1 MNSMKKILSTL
12 ALAGLVG
19 TIEIKAQ
26 NLQWAH
32 GFTTSSTQGG
42 ISNKVFIDYTGS
54 DVYNVGK
61 FTTNGVTG
69 TDFDPS
75 AGTNALVTQTNIANS
90 FISKY
95 TSAGAAVMALVFKGG
110 ANEIYDVVVDISDNI
125 YVTGYYTGIVDF
137 DPATATSFTLP
148 NTATNDVFV
157 AKINANGS
165 FGWAKRV
172 GGSGNDY
179 GYSIAL
185 DASNNVFVAGSFSN
199 TVDFDPG
206 VGTTTLGAIADD
218 AFILK
223 LDNAGNYL
231 NAIKIG
237 DAGADVIRSIKV
249 DANNDLFVCGYY
261 SSAAAFSGAPY
272 SGGFD
277 GMIGKF
283 STINLTAS
291 WLKGFGGT
299 LNDVPLEVAPDGLGS
314 IHCTGYFSGTADFD
328 PGVGVTSFS
337 TSTTTDIDGF
347 VVKLNASGNLTW
359 ARQITGVDK
368 QVPQAIGIDNLGDVY
383 VGGSY
388 EGVTDFN
395 PGVGASIHFPLP
407 VSSTSYDIFVLKLS
421 STGAY
426 LQSQVM
432 GNLTTPSNERCNSL
446 AVEPNTGFYV
456 ITGYLNNTAAVDFN
470 TSTGVSNV
478 TADWYLAKYNKC
490 SYPVI
495 PSSATTPTVC
505 SGTAA
510 TLTVAASASIT
521 TTWYSS
527 VTATSTY
534 STGSSV
540 NTPVGN
546 YTLWATNTNT
556 CGTTGRASIGAVV
569 DNNFLSVTV
578 SPTTICA
585 GQSTTVTASGAVTY
599 NYGSGT
605 TTATSYTTPV
615 YPNAGVWTSNFTG
628 TSTSGCTQT
637 KSYTV
642 QALGNPTISIFSSS
656 FSGPF
661 CDNTVNTATFTSS
674 GTATSYTWM
683 PGNIS
688 GSTAVIS
695 FPSTPGTYSVSLTGT
710 GSNGCKTTV
719 VNNTFMVNAA
729 PSVSIN
735 SSSTLI
741 CVGNTATLQ
750 ALGAPSNTWLP
761 ANVTGGLHTISP
773 TTTTT
778 YTLIG
783 AYPSGC
789 KDTAT
794 YTQSVSLCSGINALS
809 GTEGL
814 LFSLYPNPS
823 NGLFHLNTETEL
835 SIMITDALGNE
846 ILRTHLATG
855 EHEINLTEYSNGI
868 YFVRIKNSEGSGMV
882 KLIKN

>member
-1 MNSMKKILSTL
+1 MKKIISTL
-12 ALAGLVG
+12 VLAALAVG
-19 TIEIKAQ
+19 IQTKAQ
-26 NLQWAH
+26 TLQWAH

-61 FTTNGVTG
+61 FTTNGVAG

-75 AGTNALVTQTNIANS
+75 AGTNTLVTQTNTQNG

-110 ANEIYDVVVDISDNI
+110 ANEIYDVAVDISDNI

-157 AKINANGS
+157 AKINANGT
-165 FGWAKRV
+165 FGWAKRI

-179 GYSIAL
+179 GYSITL
-185 DASNNVFVAGSFSN
+185 DASNNVFVAGTFSN

-218 AFILK
+218 AFVLK

-231 NAIKIG
+231 NVIKIG
-237 DAGADVIRSIKV
+237 DVGTDVIRSIKV
-249 DANNDLFVCGYY
+249 DANNDLFACGYY

-277 GMIGKF
+277 GFIGKF
-283 STINLTAS
+283 STVNLSTT

-314 IHCTGYFSGTADFD
+314 IHCTGYFSGTSDFD

-347 VVKLNASGNLTW
+347 VVKFNTSGNLTW
-359 ARQITGVDK
+359 ARQITGSDK
-368 QVPQAIGIDNLGDVY
+368 QVPQAISIDNLGDVY

-388 EGVTDFN
+388 EGITDFN
-395 PGVGASIHFPLP
+395 PGAGQVIHFPLP
-407 VSSTSYDIFVLKLS
+407 TSATSYDIFVLKLS

-426 LQSQVM
+426 LQTQVM
-432 GNLTTPSNERCNSL
+432 GNLTVASNERCNSI

-470 TSTGVSNV
+470 TSTGVSNI

-490 SYPVI
+490 SYPAP
-495 PSSATTPTVC
+495 PSSATTPSVC
-505 SGTAA
+505 SGAAA
-510 TLTVAASASIT
+510 TLSVVTSAAYT

-527 VTATSTY
+527 LTATSTY
-534 STGSSV
+534 STGSPV
-540 NTPVGN
+540 NSPVGN
-546 YTLWATNTNT
+546 YTLWVTNTNT
-556 CGTTGRASIGAVV
+556 CGTTGEVPIGALV

-599 NYGSGT
+599 NFGSGT

-628 TSTSGCTQT
+628 TNTSGCTQT

-642 QALGNPTISIFSSS
+642 QALGNPTISINSGVY
-656 FSGPF
+656 SGPF
-661 CDNTVNTATFTSS
+661 CSNTTNTGTFTSS
-674 GTATSYTWM
+674 GSATSYTWM
-683 PGNIS
+683 PGNIN
-688 GSTAVIS
+688 GTTAVIS
-695 FPSTPGTYSVSLTGT
+695 FPSTPGTYSIGLTGT
-710 GSNGCKTTV
+710 GSNGCKTTI
-719 VNNTFMVNAA
+719 VNNTFMVYTA
-729 PSVSIN
+729 PSVSVGTSN
-735 SSSTLI
+735 TLI
-741 CVGNTATLQ
+741 CAGNTTTLVAFGATTY
-750 ALGAPSNTWLP
+750 TWLP
-761 ANVTGGLHTISP
+761 ANVTGVLHTIAP

-783 AYPSGC
+783 ADPTGC
-789 KDTAT
+789 KSTAAF
-794 YTQSVSLCSGINALS
+794 TQSVSLCTNINSLS
-809 GTEGL
+809 TKNNL

-823 NGLFHLNTETEL
+823 NGQIHLNTETEL
-835 SIMITDALGNE
+835 SVIITDALGNE
-846 ILRTHLATG
+846 LLRTYFTTG
-855 EHEINLTEYSNGI
+855 EHEINLTEYSSGI
-868 YFVRIKNSEGSGMV
+868 YFVRIKNSEGSGTV